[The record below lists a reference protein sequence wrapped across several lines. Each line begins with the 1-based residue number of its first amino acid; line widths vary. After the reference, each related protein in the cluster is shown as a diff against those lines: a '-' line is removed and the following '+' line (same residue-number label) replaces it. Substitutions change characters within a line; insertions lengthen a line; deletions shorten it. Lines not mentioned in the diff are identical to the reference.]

1 MAMTQEQLQV
11 YMEELVARARKAQ
24 KEFEKMYLFESDQ
37 KKVDEVVRAIGKKVC
52 DNGMQL
58 AMDAVAQTGMGDI
71 EGKMGKMFGV
81 ALFTWN
87 YCKGK
92 KSIGVIDDG
101 VTYPGVRIVAKPM
114 GVIGAVMP
122 STNPIATILN
132 NAMCAL
138 KCRNSII
145 IASHPAS
152 IQVTEAVV
160 GYMREALVEVGA
172 PIDLVQCINAEA
184 ASVQATGLMM
194 SMCDCNVGTGGPG
207 MVKACYSAGKP
218 AYGVGQGNSQVVIDE
233 DAPDMGWICG
243 NIIGN
248 RSADQGVPCTGE
260 QMVHLPAAKEA
271 EFVATMQACG
281 AYLIDD
287 PELIEK
293 LRPLCF
299 PDGKNINRKVVGRS
313 PKKIGE
319 MLGIEIPE
327 AAKVLLVKV
336 TGVAEEDVLCR
347 EILFPFV
354 RYRVYE
360 NFKEGVAAMVANL
373 EMEGAGHSSG
383 IWSNIPEN
391 IDYAAYLVPVGRFHT
406 NNSTGGLTSLPVA
419 STIGC
424 GTWGGNS
431 MSENLNYI
439 HFMNKTHVTTPD
451 LNPHLPEPADWDIW
465 E

>member
-184 ASVQATGLMM
+184 ACLYYRFFHRPAVRQLHDRSDHLHRRHCWFLYAFSFHGSV
-194 SMCDCNVGTGGPG
+194 
-207 MVKACYSAGKP
+207 
-218 AYGVGQGNSQVVIDE
+218 
-233 DAPDMGWICG
+233 
-243 NIIGN
+243 
-248 RSADQGVPCTGE
+248 
-260 QMVHLPAAKEA
+260 
-271 EFVATMQACG
+271 
-281 AYLIDD
+281 
-287 PELIEK
+287 
-293 LRPLCF
+293 
-299 PDGKNINRKVVGRS
+299 
-313 PKKIGE
+313 
-319 MLGIEIPE
+319 
-327 AAKVLLVKV
+327 
-336 TGVAEEDVLCR
+336 
-347 EILFPFV
+347 
-354 RYRVYE
+354 
-360 NFKEGVAAMVANL
+360 
-373 EMEGAGHSSG
+373 SG
-383 IWSNIPEN
+383 
-391 IDYAAYLVPVGRFHT
+391 
-406 NNSTGGLTSLPVA
+406 
-419 STIGC
+419 
-424 GTWGGNS
+424 
-431 MSENLNYI
+431 
-439 HFMNKTHVTTPD
+439 
-451 LNPHLPEPADWDIW
+451 
-465 E
+465 